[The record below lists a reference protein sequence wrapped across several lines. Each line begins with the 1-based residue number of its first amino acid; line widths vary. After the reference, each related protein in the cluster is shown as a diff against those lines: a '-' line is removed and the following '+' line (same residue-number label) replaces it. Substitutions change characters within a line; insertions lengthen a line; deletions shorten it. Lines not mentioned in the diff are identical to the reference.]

1 MEMQVIDTFL
11 ACWLCFLGSVSWLIG
26 FLYCFLRKVLL
37 DLAHCFQVILA
48 IGGLFDII
56 PRERER
62 GCQNEC
68 QYILYLFQYFVLFLE
83 LKRADYVSIV
93 LFTLCYVLGFAKLL
107 RVSGIC
113 GIFLVRRISG
123 ILLNIQIFSSISY
136 ISPDFFL
143 LILQCGFM
151 MKTLQ

>member
-1 MEMQVIDTFL
+1 MD
-11 ACWLCFLGSVSWLIG
+11 CLI
-26 FLYCFLRKVLL
+26 LSLE
-37 DLAHCFQVILA
+37 
-48 IGGLFDII
+48 
-56 PRERER
+56 REREAVKISVNISFI
-62 GCQNEC
+62 CSSTL
-68 QYILYLFQYFVLFLE
+68 IVLFLE
-83 LKRADYVSIV
+83 LKRAGYVSIV